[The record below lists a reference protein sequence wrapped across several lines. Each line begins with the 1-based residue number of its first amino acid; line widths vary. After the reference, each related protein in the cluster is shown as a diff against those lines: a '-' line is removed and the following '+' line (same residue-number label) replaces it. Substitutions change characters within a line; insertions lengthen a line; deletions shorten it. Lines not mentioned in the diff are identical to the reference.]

1 MPYTV
6 YRIKFQTKRGT
17 WRLYVGYT
25 GQAEIRR
32 AYHKMEPPAWVRCQK
47 PGGQHIWKTLE
58 TGIETK
64 QMALALE
71 AFHASRTIAADPNI
85 ARGGPWSKPILNSED
100 LAEALLVSKMTL
112 RSLLAY
118 AESDGSGV
126 LQKHLKDLKFGP
138 AGDAPGD
145 AAVARGVYVTKRRSG
160 KSGNAA
166 RKDRIRK
173 GKLKK
178 SSDEYKWSKRGK
190 NHQLNR
196 QVESAKRSRP

>member
-1 MPYTV
+1 
-6 YRIKFQTKRGT
+6 
-17 WRLYVGYT
+17 
-25 GQAEIRR
+25 
-32 AYHKMEPPAWVRCQK
+32 MEPPAWVRCQK

-126 LQKHLKDLKFGP
+126 LQKHLT
-138 AGDAPGD
+138 
-145 AAVARGVYVTKRRSG
+145 YC
-160 KSGNAA
+160 
-166 RKDRIRK
+166 
-173 GKLKK
+173 
-178 SSDEYKWSKRGK
+178 
-190 NHQLNR
+190 
-196 QVESAKRSRP
+196 